1 MLYGNIPAQ
10 MDETTVPLKSQHAA
24 MQYSIDQTKANF
36 EKNKE
41 LSNLL
46 EEIRK
51 KCIKEINVLLGSKA
65 KEYKEFHEKR
75 REIARTMQPLFTA
88 TPEGRKIKSQFQ
100 KTRLYEANKFIRS
113 LGINVNDFKS
123 IHSKYHEESKSIIEK
138 TWNIEGPLRLD
149 VGPIPPEVVHPDLDS
164 PWRSI
169 HPPYFYSYGDFYFT
183 REDPTLPLHT
193 TSADYNPY
201 GTHYENHLTGEI
213 SCHNYNGIDNGSEYD
228 TQLVMTSSTILVYF
242 QMPASGRLNI
252 WTQLQCVES
261 SYRGSL
267 SNDFGFSDATFM
279 QSSRYFM
286 SVGESLGAE
295 EADFRLLNYG
305 RHTSDDVE
313 WSDNMVMPGEYRTFN
328 LVTNIPYPAGQWIL
342 LRAGILNV
350 DHVLLDDMSYR
361 GTIENSWLLRG
372 VWVSAINP

>member
-1 MLYGNIPAQ
+1 

-123 IHSKYHEESKSIIEK
+123 ILSKYQEESKSIIEK
-138 TWNIEGPLRLD
+138 TRTLEGSLKLD
-149 VGPIPPEVVHPDLDS
+149 VSPIPPDVVQQDPDS
-164 PWRSI
+164 PWHSI
-169 HPPYFYSYGDFYFT
+169 CAPYSYSHGEAYDG
-183 REDPTLPLHT
+183 HSG
-193 TSADYNPY
+193 SASSFAPRMF
-201 GTHYENHLTGEI
+201 HYENYLTG
-213 SCHNYNGIDNGSEYD
+213 
-228 TQLVMTSSTILVYF
+228 
-242 QMPASGRLNI
+242 
-252 WTQLQCVES
+252 
-261 SYRGSL
+261 
-267 SNDFGFSDATFM
+267 
-279 QSSRYFM
+279 
-286 SVGESLGAE
+286 
-295 EADFRLLNYG
+295 
-305 RHTSDDVE
+305 
-313 WSDNMVMPGEYRTFN
+313 
-328 LVTNIPYPAGQWIL
+328 
-342 LRAGILNV
+342 
-350 DHVLLDDMSYR
+350 
-361 GTIENSWLLRG
+361 
-372 VWVSAINP
+372 